1 MRHDG
6 LERASSQPER
16 PSRAQGGLVLPLLWL
31 CKQVSSFGSWP
42 KSNSHTVA
50 CPIRAQYP
58 AQPRSLTANRG
69 QPFSLPVRKLPSQSL
84 SVLVF
89 QAGHASSILVTRSSG
104 IVACQKLFHGRNR
117 MWRRGI
123 RSRQAGHLG
132 PDHAMCR
139 RRFALI
145 RKPFEVGLR
154 PPR

>member
-1 MRHDG
+1 M
-6 LERASSQPER
+6 
-16 PSRAQGGLVLPLLWL
+16 LPLLWL

-89 QAGHASSILVTRSSG
+89 QAGHASSILVTHSKRLPSQGSFRH
-104 IVACQKLFHGRNR
+104 AATRLQK
-117 MWRRGI
+117 
-123 RSRQAGHLG
+123 SALG
-132 PDHAMCR
+132 PGHN
-139 RRFALI
+139 
-145 RKPFEVGLR
+145 VGH
-154 PPR
+154 